1 MILCADGKE
10 LCGPGS
16 YSLRSHSIA
25 LRYSLCFEDSL
36 YRGAGELQGSWD
48 IQEGCYLPSHTWSG
62 EEGVS
67 PSPAFSSKPLA
78 CAHWLLHAG
87 CTFLRWQV
95 PPPPVFLPMQFLLS
109 FPNRQ
114 HSLL

>member
-1 MILCADGKE
+1 MILCADRKE

-48 IQEGCYLPSHTWSG
+48 IQEGCNLPSHTWSG
-62 EEGVS
+62 EGGVS

-78 CAHWLLHAG
+78 CAHWLFMRVVLSYAGRSLH
-87 CTFLRWQV
+87 
-95 PPPPVFLPMQFLLS
+95 LPCSYLCS
-109 FPNRQ
+109 
-114 HSLL
+114 SC